1 MGIITSLAVGYL
13 LVGVGFA
20 MGRKHENRCAGCLG
34 LSIIAWPVAIK
45 EWLS

>member
-1 MGIITSLAVGYL
+1 MGILTSIVVGYF

-20 MGRKHENRCAGCLG
+20 MGRKYEHRGARYMG
-34 LSIIAWPVAIK
+34 LSVLTWPVAIK